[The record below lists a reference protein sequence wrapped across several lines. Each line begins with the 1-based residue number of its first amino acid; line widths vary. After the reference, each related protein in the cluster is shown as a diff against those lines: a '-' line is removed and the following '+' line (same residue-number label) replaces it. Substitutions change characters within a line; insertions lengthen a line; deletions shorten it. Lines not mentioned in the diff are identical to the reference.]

1 MESVEDGSMVLA
13 VAIDCIGKKL
23 EAGTVASTIIS
34 SRMPPGG
41 NEKEI
46 GVDSFME

>member
-1 MESVEDGSMVLA
+1 MESVEDGNMVLA

-23 EAGTVASTIIS
+23 EAGTMASTTIS

-46 GVDSFME
+46 GMDTFME